1 MHITNIGGSLTTAV
15 CLSLIAWSI
24 RVLRAQKL
32 AEQKSRE
39 DKGVAR
45 GDGSLPSIRAGRRAY
60 ARLSPSAFWLL
71 VESRSIRP
79 VLVDVRESPNEE
91 DGVEDELSGRLRCA
105 RVPAG
110 ELARALRS
118 RQTHWLE
125 PTGFEPPTKRST
137 IVFVSTHGHSANQAA
152 AIAVQLGFTRCAV
165 IEGGLAAATPLAP
178 PRVLSRGGDDFLEN
192 SLSPFGAESP
202 RERHRLVSAD
212 GETIVTNATSSSSS
226 SFGTD
231 KNKPSA
237 SSPLSPSA
245 SPRAIPEGE
254 TIGRDALALLGE
266 YGAAQGAPLV
276 TVIDVRRYDERA
288 LYGSI
293 RGSVHLPAEALP
305 RALLCTPEEWA
316 RTFHFRKPG
325 ADEVVVVYG
334 RRNERAAY
342 AKRVFGDAGM
352 HRVLV
357 LADGV
362 CGWRNGG
369 GEGEDACAYDAYAEG
384 EAPPEPW
391 PPEPPTPVDR
401 RAAEAELMHKNV
413 LLP

>member
-79 VLVDVRESPNEE
+79 VLVDVRESPMEE
-91 DGVEDELSGRLRCA
+91 DGVEDELSGRLRMA

-125 PTGFEPPTKRST
+125 RTGFEPPTKRST
-137 IVFVSTHGHSANQAA
+137 IVFVSTHGHSASQAA

-165 IEGGLAAATPLAP
+165 IEGGLAAAAPLAP
-178 PRVLSRGGDDFLEN
+178 PLVSRGGDDFLETA
-192 SLSPFGAESP
+192 SLLGAESP
-202 RERHRLVSAD
+202 RERRRHLPAD
-212 GETIVTNATSSSSS
+212 GETTETNATDASS

-231 KNKPSA
+231 KNKAA

-293 RGSVHLPAEALP
+293 RGSVHLPAETLP

-369 GEGEDACAYDAYAEG
+369 GEGEDARAYDAYAEG

>member
-39 DKGVAR
+39 NKGGAR
-45 GDGSLPSIRAGRRAY
+45 GDGSLPSIRAGRGAY

-71 VESRSIRP
+71 VESRSVRP
-79 VLVDVRESPNEE
+79 VLVDVRESPEE
-91 DGVEDELSGRLRCA
+91 DAPELEMSGRLRMA

-125 PTGFEPPTKRST
+125 RTGFEPPTKRSS
-137 IVFVSTHGHSANQAA
+137 IVFVSTHGHSASQAA

-165 IEGGLAAATPLAP
+165 IEGGLAAAAPLAP
-178 PRVLSRGGDDFLEN
+178 PPPPRDESSGGVLLEEGSSSHARRGGRGGNGDERSEMTSETETAGEFPAARTFDV
-192 SLSPFGAESP
+192 SPSP
-202 RERHRLVSAD
+202 SSPS
-212 GETIVTNATSSSSS
+212 TNASS
-226 SFGTD
+226 
-231 KNKPSA
+231 A
-237 SSPLSPSA
+237 
-245 SPRAIPEGE
+245 RAVPEDE

-293 RGSVHLPAEALP
+293 RGSAHLPAEALP

-334 RRNERAAY
+334 RQNERAAF
-342 AKRVFGDAGM
+342 AKRVFADAGM
-352 HRVLV
+352 PRVMV

-362 CGWRNGG
+362 CGWRNAG
-369 GEGEDACAYDAYAEG
+369 GEGEDARAYDAYAEG
-384 EAPPEPW
+384 EGPPEPW
-391 PPEPPTPVDR
+391 PSEPPTPVDR
-401 RAAEAELMHKNV
+401 RAAEAELMRKNII
-413 LLP
+413 LP

>member
-79 VLVDVRESPNEE
+79 VLVDVRESPMEE
-91 DGVEDELSGRLRCA
+91 DGVEDELSGRLRMA

-125 PTGFEPPTKRST
+125 RTGFEPPTKRST
-137 IVFVSTHGHSANQAA
+137 IVFVSTHGHSASQAA

-165 IEGGLAAATPLAP
+165 IEGGLAAAAPLAP
-178 PRVLSRGGDDFLEN
+178 PLVSRGGDDFLETA
-192 SLSPFGAESP
+192 SLLGAESP
-202 RERHRLVSAD
+202 RKRRRHLPAD
-212 GETIVTNATSSSSS
+212 GETTETNATDASS

-231 KNKPSA
+231 KNKAA

-293 RGSVHLPAEALP
+293 RGSVHLPAETLP

-369 GEGEDACAYDAYAEG
+369 GEGEDARAYDAYAEG

>member
-79 VLVDVRESPNEE
+79 VLVDVRESPMEE
-91 DGVEDELSGRLRCA
+91 DGVEDELSGRLRMA

-125 PTGFEPPTKRST
+125 RTGFEPPTKRST
-137 IVFVSTHGHSANQAA
+137 IVFVSTHGHSASQAA

-165 IEGGLAAATPLAP
+165 IEGGLAAAAPLAP
-178 PRVLSRGGDDFLEN
+178 PLVSRGGDDFLETA
-192 SLSPFGAESP
+192 SLLGAESP
-202 RERHRLVSAD
+202 RERRRHLPAD
-212 GETIVTNATSSSSS
+212 GETTETNATDASS

-231 KNKPSA
+231 KNKAA

-293 RGSVHLPAEALP
+293 RGSVHLPAETLP

-325 ADEVVVVYG
+325 VDEVVVVYG

-369 GEGEDACAYDAYAEG
+369 GEGEDARAYDAYAEG

>member
-79 VLVDVRESPNEE
+79 VLVDVRESPMEE
-91 DGVEDELSGRLRCA
+91 DGVEDELSGRLRMA

-125 PTGFEPPTKRST
+125 RTGFEPPTKRST
-137 IVFVSTHGHSANQAA
+137 IVFVSTHGHSASQAA

-165 IEGGLAAATPLAP
+165 IEGGLAAAAPLAP
-178 PRVLSRGGDDFLEN
+178 PLVSRGGDDFLETA
-192 SLSPFGAESP
+192 SLLGAESP
-202 RERHRLVSAD
+202 RERRRHLPAD
-212 GETIVTNATSSSSS
+212 GETTETNATDASS

-231 KNKPSA
+231 KNKAA

-369 GEGEDACAYDAYAEG
+369 GEGEDARAYFPYAEG
-384 EAPPEPW
+384 EQPPEPW

>member
-79 VLVDVRESPNEE
+79 MLVDVRESPEE
-91 DGVEDELSGRLRCA
+91 DAPELELSGRLRMA

-110 ELARALRS
+110 ELARALQS
-118 RQTHWLE
+118 RQTDWLE
-125 PTGFEPPTKRST
+125 RTGFEPPTKRSS
-137 IVFVSTHGHSANQAA
+137 IVFVSTHGHSGSRAA
-152 AIAVQLGFTRCAV
+152 AIAVRMGFTRCAV
-165 IEGGLAAATPLAP
+165 IEGGLAAAAPLAP
-178 PRVLSRGGDDFLEN
+178 PPRHADSGVPLDASTL
-192 SLSPFGAESP
+192 GAESTA
-202 RERHRLVSAD
+202 RRDERGGNGDATEATD
-212 GETIVTNATSSSSS
+212 GNDGNETASPGANV
-226 SFGTD
+226 
-231 KNKPSA
+231 
-237 SSPLSPSA
+237 SSPRSPGA
-245 SPRAIPEGE
+245 SRLIVSEEE

-266 YGAAQGAPLV
+266 YGTAQGAPLV
-276 TVIDVRRYDERA
+276 LVIDVRRYDERA

-325 ADEVVVVYG
+325 ADELVVVYG
-334 RRNERAAY
+334 RRNERAAF
-342 AKRVFGDAGM
+342 AKQIFEDAGM
-352 HRVLV
+352 QRVLV

-362 CGWRNGG
+362 CGWRNGV
-369 GEGEDACAYDAYAEG
+369 GEGEGAHAYDAYAEG

-391 PPEPPTPVDR
+391 PPSPPEPVNR
-401 RAAEAELMHKNV
+401 RAAEAELMHKNII
-413 LLP
+413 LPS

>member
-79 VLVDVRESPNEE
+79 VLVDVRESPMEE
-91 DGVEDELSGRLRCA
+91 DGVEDELSGRLRMA

-125 PTGFEPPTKRST
+125 RTGFEPPTKRST
-137 IVFVSTHGHSANQAA
+137 IVFVSTHGHSASQAA

-165 IEGGLAAATPLAP
+165 IEGGLAAAAPLAP
-178 PRVLSRGGDDFLEN
+178 PLVSRSGDDFLETA
-192 SLSPFGAESP
+192 SLLGAESP
-202 RERHRLVSAD
+202 RERRRHLPAD
-212 GETIVTNATSSSSS
+212 GETTETNATDASS

-231 KNKPSA
+231 KNKAA

-369 GEGEDACAYDAYAEG
+369 GEGEDARAYDAYAEG